1 MALGASEAARIQTYQ
16 TRLRMGAALWSRAIR
31 AIIFIWI
38 VLTLW
43 VIWYRVGLYRPEL
56 HHEFFGRWILGGIIT
71 DTPILSH
78 FAPRIPMPADRQWY
92 GLPSFMTWLDGPE
105 MYRDSFYSW
114 YWHMATGLGGYY
126 GLGTDLFPIGLG
138 ALLLAWRWRRE
149 NDGSEH
155 LRGLRVISPQ
165 EHNRQVNGS
174 WFTRQYR
181 TLTAETPGITLGS
194 VTLSRGLEREHI
206 AIFGNTGSGKTSV
219 SRQILDQIQRRAA
232 PAIIY
237 DPDRDYVEEFY
248 NEKRG
253 DIILCPVD
261 TRCPF
266 WSPWFELREQFK
278 PIDAAALAAS
288 IIRGRPQND
297 TQEYFQR
304 NARALV
310 RGMFEAI
317 PIKDRDNLEVFAD
330 FLKQTRDKLRA
341 QLERTKA
348 PAAIIDPGAHD
359 SGGGTGIIGVTDAAI
374 EGFGYMPRRDQT
386 NRTWS
391 AREWAAE
398 PRGWIFLTSDSTTK
412 DAVQALQGIWLDCLV
427 RWLMDR
433 PFNSPHVWIVAEES
447 PTMGYQP
454 NLAALATRG
463 RKHNATLIMCAQ
475 SVSQLREIYGHDG
488 AVTLISAPSTKVI
501 LRVDETEMAE
511 WASQQLGSREVERL
525 QMTQL
530 AGLSSYREGVNL
542 QPQRSIERIILAD
555 EIKLLPRLQGYVCI
569 AGNNRTRIT
578 IPERHLQ
585 ARQPALIPRTYH
597 SGTTKMPATTSK
609 TPDDGWATL

>member
-1 MALGASEAARIQTYQ
+1 MALGTSEAARFQALG
-16 TRLRMGAALWSRAIR
+16 TRARMSAALWSRAVR
-31 AIIFIWI
+31 FIIFIWI

-71 DTPILSH
+71 DTPLVSRL
-78 FAPRIPMPADRQWY
+78 APRIPMPAGRQWY
-92 GLPSFMTWLDGPE
+92 DLPSFMTWLDGPE
-105 MYRDSFYSW
+105 MYRDSFYEW

-126 GLGTDLFPIGLG
+126 GLGTDLLPISLLV
-138 ALLLAWRWRRE
+138 LLLAWRWQRE

-155 LRGLRVISPQ
+155 LRGLRVISPR
-165 EHNRQVNGS
+165 EHKRQVNGA
-174 WFTRQYR
+174 WFTRNYR
-181 TLTAETPGITLGS
+181 NLTVEPPGITLGS
-194 VTLSRGLEREHI
+194 VTLSRALEREHI
-206 AIFGNTGSGKTSV
+206 AILGATGSGKTSV
-219 SRQILDQIQRRAA
+219 DRQALDQIQNRGES
-232 PAIIY
+232 AIIY

-253 DIILCPVD
+253 DIILCPID

-266 WSPWFELREQFK
+266 WSPWFELRDQFK

-317 PIKDRDNLEVFAD
+317 PIKDRDNLEVFAG
-330 FLKQTRDKLRA
+330 FLKQTRENLRA

-475 SVSQLREIYGHDG
+475 SVSQLLEIYGHDG

-530 AGLSSYREGVNL
+530 AGLSQFREGVNL
-542 QPQRSIERIILAD
+542 QPQRSIERIVLAD
-555 EIKLLPRLQGYVCI
+555 EIKLLPRLQGYICI
-569 AGNNRTRIT
+569 AGHDRTRIT

-585 ARQPALIPRTYH
+585 AREPALIARTYH
-597 SGTTKMPATTSK
+597 SDATKRPAATSK
-609 TPDDGWATL
+609 TAENGWATI